1 MAEMKDDLSGI
12 KPETEHFCIHAGD
25 EGSLWENTNNADWSV
40 AEGPTVIRRGDK
52 YYLFYS
58 CNDFRSKDYAV
69 GYAVS
74 DSPLGP
80 WKRYEGNPIISRH
93 NVGHHGSGHGDIF
106 TTPEGKM
113 YYVLH
118 THFSKEKV
126 QIRRTALVEMRA
138 EEKEGGET
146 VFSILP
152 ETFRFIEVPAEKTA
166 PAENLGK

>member
-1 MAEMKDDLSGI
+1 
-12 KPETEHFCIHAGD
+12 
-25 EGSLWENTNNADWSV
+25 
-40 AEGPTVIRRGDK
+40 
-52 YYLFYS
+52 
-58 CNDFRSKDYAV
+58 
-69 GYAVS
+69 
-74 DSPLGP
+74 
-80 WKRYEGNPIISRH
+80 
-93 NVGHHGSGHGDIF
+93 
-106 TTPEGKM
+106 M

-138 EEKEGGET
+138 EEKEGEET